1 MWKFALLV
9 GATLALAA
17 CGQTAALDGGDSIK
31 GGIIVVSQSAT
42 YDYFLQSACIGAYQF
57 RLQNDSGLTEWF
69 PLADTGESP
78 QKGSVVL
85 AAGKWQGGWFVRSNL
100 TEEPCK
106 WAISLAAQ
114 T

>member
-1 MWKFALLV
+1 MWQFALLV

-17 CGQTAALDGGDSIK
+17 CVQTVALDGRDSIN
-31 GGIIVVSQSAT
+31 GGVIVVSQSAT
-42 YDYFLQSACIGAYQF
+42 YDYVLQSGCIGAYQF
-57 RLQNDSGLTEWF
+57 RLQSDSGSTEWF
-69 PLADTGESP
+69 PLADTGGSP
-78 QKGSVVL
+78 QKGNVVL
-85 AAGKWQGGWFVRSNL
+85 AAGKWQGGWFFRSSL